1 MGRWLRLP
9 EHVMSYFL
17 HPWTQYAAAA
27 ELV

>member
-1 MGRWLRLP
+1 LLRVP

-17 HPWTQYAAAA
+17 HPWTQYAAAV